1 MKKTARKPAAKAS
14 HLTYAPKN
22 GYEKIS
28 PAELKHCEEVNR
40 AYIEFITKAKTERE
54 AHDEAVLLLEAAGFR
69 NMKQLEKDGTRLVP
83 GDRVYRSS
91 EGKTLMAV
99 VVGKK
104 PLEAGMHI
112 VGGHT
117 DSPRIDLKQNPLYE
131 KDGLALLDTHY
142 YGGIKKYQWVT
153 IPLALHGV
161 VVKPD
166 GKKVKVCIGEDP
178 SEPVLCITDLL
189 PHLAA
194 DQYKKT
200 IGEAIPGENL
210 DVVAG
215 SIPASEKDKK
225 EKIKHNIL
233 SLLNKKYGITEE
245 DFLSAELEIV
255 PAAKPRE
262 AGLDRSMVLA
272 YGHDDR
278 VCAYAGLKALLDLKG
293 VPEYTAC
300 VLLCDKE
307 EIGSVGATGM
317 ASFLFENSSAELLNL
332 TSDSYSEL
340 ALKRALH
347 NSWMLSA
354 DVNGLFDPM
363 FPSVNERRNT
373 AFVNHGVC
381 VTKFTGSRGKSG
393 SSDASAEFMAHIRRI
408 FDRNGVVWQTGELGK
423 VDQGGGGT
431 IAQFMARYGMQVVD
445 CGVGLFSMHAPME
458 LAGKLDIYMAYK
470 GYLAFMKD
478 ARK

>member
-1 MKKTARKPAAKAS
+1 MKKTAKSKIS
-14 HLTYAPKN
+14 DLTYARKN
-22 GYEKIS
+22 GYERIS
-28 PAELKHCEEVNR
+28 RSDLKHSDEINKL
-40 AYIEFITKAKTERE
+40 YMDFIGKAKTERE
-54 AHDEAVLLLEAAGFR
+54 SHDEAVAMLEAAGFR
-69 NMKQLEKDGTRLVP
+69 NMSAHEKSGARLNP
-83 GDRVYRSS
+83 GDKVYRSC

-99 VVGKK
+99 TVGRK
-104 PLEAGMHI
+104 PLEAGLHI

-131 KDGLALLDTHY
+131 NSGLALLDTHY

-161 VVKPD
+161 FIKPD
-166 GKKVKVCIGEDP
+166 GRKVTVSIGEDP
-178 SEPVLCITDLL
+178 SDPVFCITDLL

-200 IGEAIPGENL
+200 IGEAIPGEGL

-215 SIPASEKDKK
+215 SIPVAEKDRK
-225 EKIKHNIL
+225 EKFKYNVLKIL
-233 SLLNKKYGITEE
+233 KAKYGVTEE

-255 PAAKPRE
+255 PAGKPRE
-262 AGLDRSMVLA
+262 AGLDRSMILA

-278 VCAYAGLKALLDLKG
+278 VCAYTGLKALLDLKA
-293 VPEYTAC
+293 VPEYTSC

-307 EIGSVGATGM
+307 EIGSVGSTGM
-317 ASFLFENSSAELLNL
+317 AANFFENTAAELLNL
-332 TSDSYSEL
+332 TTDSYSEL
-340 ALKRALH
+340 TLKRALS

-354 DVNGLFDPM
+354 DVNALFDPM
-363 FPSVNERRNT
+363 FPSVSEKRNS
-373 AFVNHGVC
+373 AFLNHGVC
-381 VTKFTGSRGKSG
+381 VTKYCGSRGKSG

-408 FDRNGVVWQTGELGK
+408 FDRNGVIWQTGELGK

-431 IAQFMARYGMQVVD
+431 IAYLMARYGMQVID

-458 LAGKLDIYMAYK
+458 LAGKLDIFMAYK
-470 GYLAFMKD
+470 GYLAFLKD
-478 ARK
+478 GRK

>member
-1 MKKTARKPAAKAS
+1 MKKSAKTTN
-14 HLTYAPKN
+14 LTYTSKN
-22 GYEKIS
+22 GYERIS
-28 PAELKHCEEVNR
+28 QADLKHCGEVNR
-40 AYIEFITKAKTERE
+40 LYMDFISKAKTERE
-54 AHDEAVLLLEAAGFR
+54 AHDEAVALLDAAGFR
-69 NMKQLEKDGTRLVP
+69 NMAAHEKEGTRLNP
-83 GDRVYRSS
+83 GDRVYRSC

-99 VVGKK
+99 TVGKK
-104 PLEAGMHI
+104 PMEAGMHI

-131 KDGLALLDTHY
+131 NSGLALLDTHY

-161 VVKPD
+161 FIKPD
-166 GKKVKVCIGEDP
+166 GRKVKVSIGEDP
-178 SEPVLCITDLL
+178 TDPVFCITDLL
-189 PHLAA
+189 PHLAQ

-200 IGEAIPGENL
+200 LGEAIPGEGL

-215 SIPASEKDKK
+215 SVPAAEKDRK
-225 EKIKHNIL
+225 EKFKYNVL
-233 SLLNKKYGITEE
+233 KLLRAKYGVTEE
-245 DFLSAELEIV
+245 DFLSAELEMV
-255 PAAKPRE
+255 PAGLPRE

-278 VCAYAGLKALLDLKG
+278 VCAYAGLKALLDLKA
-293 VPEYTAC
+293 VPEYTSC

-317 ASFLFENSSAELLNL
+317 ASNFFENTSAELLNL
-332 TSDSYSEL
+332 TTDSYSEL
-340 ALKRALH
+340 ALKRSLS
-347 NSWMLSA
+347 NSWMISA
-354 DVNGLFDPM
+354 DVNALFDPM
-363 FPSVNERRNT
+363 FPSVSEKRNS
-373 AFVNHGVC
+373 AFLNHGVC
-381 VTKFTGSRGKSG
+381 VTKYGGARGKSG

-408 FDRNGVVWQTGELGK
+408 FDKNGVIWQTGELGK

-431 IAQFMARYGMQVVD
+431 IAWLMARYGMQVVD

-470 GYLAFMKD
+470 GYLAFLKD
-478 ARK
+478 GRK